1 MVLNAVRGGLG
12 FLTRLPVGG
21 GEAEWDAFRR
31 APVVFPLVGYVVGGL
46 AALPFLLPLPI
57 PTAAA
62 LYLVTLY
69 LVTGVTHADGL
80 ADLGDAAV
88 VHGNAERRLS
98 VLKDSQTGVGG
109 LLALG
114 VTLVV
119 LAMGAFGLAGV
130 GWRLGL
136 PTGGFSFTTGRLGL
150 TVGVVIALTAEVSAK
165 TGMATLVCLGTP
177 AHDGLGSALVGENAP
192 SGLLAVAVVC
202 LPVVAL
208 APDTGLLAIVVT
220 LLCGPVVALL
230 VRAWG
235 RNHLGG
241 VSGDLIGATNEL
253 ARATAIHV
261 GVVTWTLS

>member
-21 GEAEWDAFRR
+21 GEPAWNAFRR
-31 APVVFPLVGYVVGGL
+31 TPVAFPLVGYVVGGL

-88 VHGNAERRLS
+88 VHGDAERRRS

-119 LAMGAFGLAGV
+119 LALGAFGLADF

-136 PTGGFSFTTGRLGL
+136 TASGLSLTAGF
-150 TVGVVIALTAEVSAK
+150 VIALAAEVGAK
-165 TGMATLVCLGTP
+165 AGMATLVCLGTP
-177 AHDGLGSALVGENAP
+177 AHDGLGSALVGENGP
-192 SGLLAVAVVC
+192 SGLLGVAVMC
-202 LPVVAL
+202 LPLVAL
-208 APDTGLLAIVVT
+208 APATGALAVVAA
-220 LLCGPVVALL
+220 LLCGPLVALL
-230 VRAWG
+230 LRSWG
-235 RNHLGG
+235 RTHLGG

-261 GVVTWTLS
+261 GVVTWTLL

>member
-1 MVLNAVRGGLG
+1 MVLSAIRGGLG

-21 GEAEWDAFRR
+21 GESEWDAFRR
-31 APVVFPLVGYVVGGL
+31 APVTFPLVGYVVGAL
-46 AALPFLLPLPI
+46 AALPFLLPLPV

-62 LYLVTLY
+62 LYLVTLS

-88 VHGNAERRLS
+88 VHGDAERRLS

-114 VTLVV
+114 LTLVV
-119 LAMGAFGLAGV
+119 LGLGAFGLAGA
-130 GWRLGL
+130 G
-136 PTGGFSFTTGRLGL
+136 GRL
-150 TVGVVIALTAEVSAK
+150 ALTAGVVVALAAEVGAK
-165 TGMATLVCLGTP
+165 AGMATLVCLGTP

-192 SGLLAVAVVC
+192 SGLFAVAVAC

-208 APDTGLLAIVVT
+208 APLTGGPAVVATLA
-220 LLCGPVVALL
+220 CGPVVALL
-230 VRAWG
+230 VRSWG
-235 RNHLGG
+235 RTHLGG

-261 GVVTWTLS
+261 GVVTWTLW